1 MRIFPKNYATVIQ
14 NLPEYGTTLFFPNN
28 FCSQSSRTGDS
39 EYVSE
44 LFFLGNV
51 LLNVLEFETENE
63 KNIKK
68 ICKKKNFSACIKI
81 YLMGTGILRP
91 NLGLFQTEFS

>member
-63 KNIKK
+63 KKK
-68 ICKKKNFSACIKI
+68 NYKKKKLFCLHQNLPNGDWDPPAKP
-81 YLMGTGILRP
+81 RP
-91 NLGLFQTEFS
+91 LPD